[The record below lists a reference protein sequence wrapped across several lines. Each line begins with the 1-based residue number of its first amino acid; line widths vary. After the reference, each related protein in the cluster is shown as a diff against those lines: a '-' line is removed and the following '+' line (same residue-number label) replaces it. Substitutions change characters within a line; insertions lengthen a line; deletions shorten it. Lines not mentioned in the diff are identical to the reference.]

1 MVSHP
6 GHDRRTASEPAH
18 EPRDLV
24 RLAVLPAA
32 SENLEQSALV
42 GVGLLGF
49 GYWGPNLARNIA
61 SSDAMRLLSIAEPD
75 PEKRAA
81 AQRAF
86 PLATAY
92 TTADGVIEDPAISLV
107 VIATPPATH
116 FELVSRAVRSGK
128 HVLVE
133 KPLGTSVHEAN
144 ELVELAAR
152 FGRHLLVDHTFLFT
166 GAVKKIRDG
175 LESAGRILY
184 YDATRTN
191 LGTFQAETDVL
202 WDLAPH
208 DLSILLSLV
217 PEPVELV
224 AAIGACH
231 GPATGPTMAYVTLRF
246 SSGPLAHI
254 HVNWMAPAKVRRTI
268 IGGTRRML
276 VYDDVESSEKLKIY
290 ESSGDLEFGP
300 TEDLRRRMVDYRIGD
315 VISPQLDQTE
325 ALATEIAHI
334 GRVLNDGEK
343 PISDGHL
350 GLRVVE
356 VIEAAHRS
364 LGANGMPV
372 SVSI

>member
-1 MVSHP
+1 M
-6 GHDRRTASEPAH
+6 
-18 EPRDLV
+18 
-24 RLAVLPAA
+24 
-32 SENLEQSALV
+32 EQTQPL

-61 SSDAMRLLSIAEPD
+61 SSEAMLLVAIAEPQ
-75 PEKRAA
+75 PGNRAA

-86 PLATAY
+86 PLAIAH
-92 TTADGVIEDPAISLV
+92 ADAEDVITNPSISLV
-107 VIATPPATH
+107 AIATPPATH
-116 FELVSRAVRSGK
+116 FGLVSRALRHGK

-133 KPLGTSVHEAN
+133 KPLGTSAIEAR
-144 ELVELAAR
+144 ELVELAER
-152 FGRHLLVDHTFLFT
+152 SGLHLLVDHTFLFT
-166 GAVKKIRDG
+166 GAVKKIREE
-175 LESAGRILY
+175 LNSVGRLLY

-191 LGTFQAETDVL
+191 LGTFQSETDVL

-231 GPATGPTMAYVTLRF
+231 GPSTGPTMAYLTVRF
-246 SSGPLAHI
+246 ASGPLAHI

-268 IGGTRRML
+268 IGGTRQML
-276 VYDDVESSEKLKIY
+276 VYDDIEASEKLKIY
-290 ESSGDLEFGP
+290 ESSGHREFGP
-300 TEDLRRRMVDYRIGD
+300 TEDLHRRMVDYRIGD

-325 ALATEIAHI
+325 ALTTEMAHAA
-334 GRVLNDGEK
+334 RVLTDGET
-343 PISDGHL
+343 PVSDGRL

-364 LGANGMPV
+364 LSDNGIPV
-372 SVSI
+372 MVKI